1 MKGLVGTVVVLGV
14 KTEVLESCDFG
25 FFCLRF
31 CLTLVHYSALIIIII
46 IITSEINERR
56 LLIIIFI
63 CHFLSV
69 QGLMPSNIR
78 IYSHFSPQNT

>member
-1 MKGLVGTVVVLGV
+1 MKGLVGTVVVFGV
-14 KTEVLESCDFG
+14 KMEVLESCGFG

-31 CLTLVHYSALIIIII
+31 CLTLVHYSALIII

-69 QGLMPSNIR
+69 QGLMPSNTR
-78 IYSHFSPQNT
+78 IYLHFSPQNT

>member
-25 FFCLRF
+25 FFCSRF

-46 IITSEINERR
+46 TSEMRED
-56 LLIIIFI
+56 
-63 CHFLSV
+63 
-69 QGLMPSNIR
+69 
-78 IYSHFSPQNT
+78 FS

>member
-14 KTEVLESCDFG
+14 KTKVLESCDFG

-31 CLTLVHYSALIIIII
+31 CLTLVHYSALIIII
-46 IITSEINERR
+46 TSEINERR
-56 LLIIIFI
+56 LLIVIFI

-78 IYSHFSPQNT
+78 IYLHFSPKNT